1 MLPIDQVQL
10 HFNPATLAGLNVIL
24 GLVMFG
30 IALDLRV
37 ADFRIAFK
45 SPKGL
50 VLATVGHHII
60 FPAMTYGLISIINP
74 VPSIAL
80 GMILVSS
87 CPAGHLS
94 NFLTHLARGNTA
106 LSVSASAVSTAL
118 AIVMTPLNF
127 NFWGN
132 LHPVT
137 HDLMRTISL
146 DPLVMLK
153 DIVILLGLP
162 LVAGMWVAHKYP
174 TFAARADLT
183 RRVRWPTMLP
193 LSRNATIR

>member
-10 HFNPATLAGLNVIL
+10 HFNPATLAGLNIIL

-30 IALDLRV
+30 VALDLKV

-50 VLATVGHHII
+50 LLAIIGHHLI
-60 FPAMTYGLISIINP
+60 FPAMTYVLIWIIKP

-94 NFLTHLARGNTA
+94 NFLTHLGKGNTA
-106 LSVSASAVSTAL
+106 LSVSASALSTAL

-127 NFWGN
+127 HFWGN
-132 LHPVT
+132 LHRVP
-137 HDLMRTISL
+137 HDLMRPVSL
-146 DPLVMLK
+146 DPLTMLK
-153 DIVILLGLP
+153 DIVTLLGLP
-162 LVAGMWVAHKYP
+162 LLAGM
-174 TFAARADLT
+174 
-183 RRVRWPTMLP
+183 
-193 LSRNATIR
+193 